1 MKVREEKTL
10 GKEKTGT
17 SARDKAIRMM
27 QMSGE
32 VVGSVA
38 IDGIEDTTYIRQG
51 TDSVG
56 TNIEEN
62 ALSSKD
68 KVLTTLEK
76 YEHVKG
82 ATDYLAA
89 KNKNKKEAKK
99 RIKTTR
105 RETKESLKESSLAK
119 REKNGEE
126 LTASEKEKL
135 SKAKQRMKR
144 YNKAVKKEERH
155 IAKGKT
161 QSDYEK
167 IQAKKRKKLEH
178 LSELQ
183 QATNYGSGDGYGI
196 GVEENIQENISGTA
210 TWAAKRTADAIKD
223 INFELGSR
231 LEHGKSSK
239 KDERKPPKNQKKKNP
254 SGKHEEKASKR
265 STSKFEDKK
274 LSKEEKHRIQKK
286 NLQKRRAKTLFKN
299 DKLSGTAA
307 RLKGIT
313 KSKGVMAAI
322 LGIAGPVLAIVGII
336 VILLLILASMGGVSG
351 GMHEYTSY
359 QAEDETLLLSNKVFV
374 DEEKADKKAIKN
386 AETDHTTASD
396 GGGFDEYQYVLD
408 GEDSTQDALIAVI
421 KHDGNLIASYL
432 TAKYFNYTLTPAIKN
447 EIKEIYEEA
456 FELSQY
462 ETIESRTA
470 TDYDEE
476 TDTTYYWNGDSWQTE
491 ECTYRY
497 AIFTTELTTTPLDD
511 ILRAH
516 LATEEQIRFYELY
529 KSTSGQKDYLFG
541 GFSAR
546 DDIYRYEYDPEE
558 YKAIY
563 GEADIS
569 FSDAEAQQIYNVA
582 QTQLG
587 RAYKWGGSS
596 VASGF
601 DCSGYVYWVM
611 NTSGVA
617 SFPRTSA
624 NVILETFCDKV
635 SPGAAKPG
643 DLIFF
648 QGTYATYGAS
658 HVGIY
663 LGNNQM
669 IHCGD
674 PIKITN
680 ITTNYWTS
688 HFYTFGRIKDEYR

>member
-1 MKVREEKTL
+1 M
-10 GKEKTGT
+10 
-17 SARDKAIRMM
+17 
-27 QMSGE
+27 
-32 VVGSVA
+32 
-38 IDGIEDTTYIRQG
+38 
-51 TDSVG
+51 
-56 TNIEEN
+56 
-62 ALSSKD
+62 
-68 KVLTTLEK
+68 
-76 YEHVKG
+76 
-82 ATDYLAA
+82 
-89 KNKNKKEAKK
+89 
-99 RIKTTR
+99 
-105 RETKESLKESSLAK
+105 
-119 REKNGEE
+119 
-126 LTASEKEKL
+126 
-135 SKAKQRMKR
+135 
-144 YNKAVKKEERH
+144 
-155 IAKGKT
+155 
-161 QSDYEK
+161 
-167 IQAKKRKKLEH
+167 
-178 LSELQ
+178 
-183 QATNYGSGDGYGI
+183 
-196 GVEENIQENISGTA
+196 
-210 TWAAKRTADAIKD
+210 
-223 INFELGSR
+223 
-231 LEHGKSSK
+231 
-239 KDERKPPKNQKKKNP
+239 
-254 SGKHEEKASKR
+254 
-265 STSKFEDKK
+265 
-274 LSKEEKHRIQKK
+274 
-286 NLQKRRAKTLFKN
+286 
-299 DKLSGTAA
+299 
-307 RLKGIT
+307 
-313 KSKGVMAAI
+313 
-322 LGIAGPVLAIVGII
+322 IVGII
-336 VILLLILASMGGVSG
+336 VILLLLLSAMGGVSG